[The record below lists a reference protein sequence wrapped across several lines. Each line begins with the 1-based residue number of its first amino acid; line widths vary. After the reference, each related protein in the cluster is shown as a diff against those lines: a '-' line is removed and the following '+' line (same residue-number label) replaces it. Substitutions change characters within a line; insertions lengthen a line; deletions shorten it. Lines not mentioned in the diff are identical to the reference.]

1 MELTDGAFDLTE
13 HSEVSSIVPK
23 VGSTEFTDITLD
35 KKIFYKI
42 FYKNCII
49 VLPLFLRYW
58 IDI

>member
-35 KKIFYKI
+35 TKFYIKFSI
-42 FYKNCII
+42 KNCII
-49 VLPLFLRYW
+49 VLPLFLRY
-58 IDI
+58 